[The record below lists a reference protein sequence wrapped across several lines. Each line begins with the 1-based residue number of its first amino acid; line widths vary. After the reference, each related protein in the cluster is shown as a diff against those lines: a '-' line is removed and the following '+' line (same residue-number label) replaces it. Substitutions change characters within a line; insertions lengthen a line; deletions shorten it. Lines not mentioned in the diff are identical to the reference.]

1 MHISAQQQEAQ
12 KRIKT
17 QMWTFLCFT
26 TNVNR
31 KPVGAF
37 IVEAAAVGICASR
50 DGHGP
55 HLTARSDNG
64 HAGSSCTIVA
74 GATEREQG
82 QKCLQCSRSWT
93 AGIPAA
99 AAALPSSAM
108 LQTNHRALASRM
120 RPTKATSQWGACL
133 CTSPG
138 LLVCKILSLEVALW
152 PIRASERERK
162 AAHWALCCR
171 CSISVSHSLL

>member
-82 QKCLQCSRSWT
+82 QKCLQCSCSWT

-108 LQTNHRALASRM
+108 LQTTIVLWLLEWGQQKLQVNEVPASAHLQDFLYA
-120 RPTKATSQWGACL
+120 KFF
-133 CTSPG
+133 
-138 LLVCKILSLEVALW
+138 LLK
-152 PIRASERERK
+152 
-162 AAHWALCCR
+162 
-171 CSISVSHSLL
+171 